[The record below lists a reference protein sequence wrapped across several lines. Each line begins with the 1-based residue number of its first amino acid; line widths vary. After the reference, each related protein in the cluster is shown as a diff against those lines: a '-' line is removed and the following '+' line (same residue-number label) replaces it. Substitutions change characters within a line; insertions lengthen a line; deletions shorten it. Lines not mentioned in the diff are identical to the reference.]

1 MAQTG
6 LVTYAAQEQGGSS
19 MGNGGVYRYVKT
31 GAPPK
36 TITMLYRLTYSAQKD
51 NTYLLFDTC
60 MH

>member
-36 TITMLYRLTYSAQKD
+36 TIYYAISPYVQCAKRRHLSP
-51 NTYLLFDTC
+51 F
-60 MH
+60 